1 MIKYIKEISPTLLIR
16 GLILFF
22 HLIISIIIS
31 NIYGND
37 ILGEYIYLQAIL
49 YFSSNFC
56 SLGAEF
62 YIFENS
68 FNKLYSQSI
77 LFSIVL
83 LIVLFLS
90 DLLLSFDSLNYII
103 IFLIPFQTYLRI
115 HSIYFLKKKNQ
126 FNFLLF
132 EKLLPLL
139 ISIIIT
145 CIFIFL
151 EHKLNVS
158 LVILISL
165 FLTLFVMYPFKIKS
179 SFEFLN
185 LNLTYKSFERYSATF
200 PQKLFV
206 LSESLIINFIFGLD
220 ALGQYSII
228 SKFPKLITLLNESF
242 IIRYTSMFHKL
253 IAEKKFTD
261 LNRLLLKNLKFN
273 LIIVILYISIIIMIW
288 DFLYIIWPTVDFESL
303 RYILYILF
311 IAYAIDIFAGP
322 LARILLFMNK
332 NFLVFSS
339 NLLGVI
345 LFFILI
351 NLLNI
356 EKGLIIY
363 SISVLNYFLLINIK
377 NFLHYK
383 NLS

>member
-1 MIKYIKEISPTLLIR
+1 
-16 GLILFF
+16 
-22 HLIISIIIS
+22 
-31 NIYGND
+31 
-37 ILGEYIYLQAIL
+37 
-49 YFSSNFC
+49 
-56 SLGAEF
+56 
-62 YIFENS
+62 
-68 FNKLYSQSI
+68 
-77 LFSIVL
+77 
-83 LIVLFLS
+83 
-90 DLLLSFDSLNYII
+90 
-103 IFLIPFQTYLRI
+103 
-115 HSIYFLKKKNQ
+115 
-126 FNFLLF
+126 
-132 EKLLPLL
+132 
-139 ISIIIT
+139 
-145 CIFIFL
+145 
-151 EHKLNVS
+151 
-158 LVILISL
+158 
-165 FLTLFVMYPFKIKS
+165 MYPFKIKS